1 MDSANRNFKWSSFCM
16 FLFLLKT
23 FQSYCLFLT
32 IRSLINE
39 QIWTSFSRNVFHIK
53 EKYLYQKGVHTWS
66 WNPAGFCHIAL
77 VGSHLQFPRSLL
89 WQGSYRVVALRDWV
103 ASFLRTDNPSSPVEF
118 ILDPFIKLLYQPNFF
133 FPVFLPWMLLFSFC
147 SYHFSSP
154 LLLQENQRM
163 QQKVDNMAKEVFE
176 LQETLLW
183 KDKNIRVWDEWGIW
197 CIAHWCGINQ

>member
-133 FPVFLPWMLLFSFC
+133 FSCFPPLNALIFFLLLSLLFPS
-147 SYHFSSP
+147 SSP
-154 LLLQENQRM
+154 GKSAHAAESRQHGKRS
-163 QQKVDNMAKEVFE
+163 
-176 LQETLLW
+176 
-183 KDKNIRVWDEWGIW
+183 VWAPGDTSLER
-197 CIAHWCGINQ
+197 